1 MNKRSQEII
10 NELLQENLIS
20 NESDL
25 TANDKT
31 NFVFD
36 YMINKYSYLFNST
49 RVKPL
54 KNIDEMKNIVVQ
66 STNSLFLNKIKRPN
80 MI

>member
-1 MNKRSQEII
+1 MNKRSQKII

-36 YMINKYSYLFNST
+36 YMINKYSYL
-49 RVKPL
+49 L
-54 KNIDEMKNIVVQ
+54 KNEATSSSECVIAII
-66 STNSLFLNKIKRPN
+66 SS
-80 MI
+80 

>member
-25 TANDKT
+25 TAND
-31 NFVFD
+31 N
-36 YMINKYSYLFNST
+36 
-49 RVKPL
+49 
-54 KNIDEMKNIVVQ
+54 
-66 STNSLFLNKIKRPN
+66 
-80 MI
+80 

>member
-36 YMINKYSYLFNST
+36 YMINKYSYL
-49 RVKPL
+49 L
-54 KNIDEMKNIVVQ
+54 KND
-66 STNSLFLNKIKRPN
+66 IKS
-80 MI
+80 MIIYH